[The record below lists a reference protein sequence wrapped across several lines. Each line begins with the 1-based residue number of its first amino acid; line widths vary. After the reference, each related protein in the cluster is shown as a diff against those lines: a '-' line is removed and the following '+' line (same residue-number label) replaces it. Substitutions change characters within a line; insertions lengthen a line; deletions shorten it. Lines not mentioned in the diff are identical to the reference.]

1 MDWSNEPATWKQVQS
16 LKRFGCKPD
25 HPLTKIEAAAL
36 LSRYGVVSETPLTT
50 SDDHLRDAREPES
63 QRLRVAL
70 ENARRDLT
78 QAKPGDIDKLKENIA
93 RVTAERQRFWV
104 DTCRDLGRTLI
115 ASEQAHELYQK
126 YGCRFVEPTL
136 QDVLYILEALDSAAP
151 NWDRDHPELFFQ
163 TLELNYPRLLRR
175 C

>member
-16 LKRFGCKPD
+16 LKRFGCKLD

-104 DTCRDLGRTLI
+104 DTCRDLGRSKRTSCI
-115 ASEQAHELYQK
+115 KSMGAGSSSPHFRTCCIYSRRWIPQRQI
-126 YGCRFVEPTL
+126 GTGT
-136 QDVLYILEALDSAAP
+136 IP
-151 NWDRDHPELFFQ
+151 NCFSKRWS
-163 TLELNYPRLLRR
+163 
-175 C
+175 